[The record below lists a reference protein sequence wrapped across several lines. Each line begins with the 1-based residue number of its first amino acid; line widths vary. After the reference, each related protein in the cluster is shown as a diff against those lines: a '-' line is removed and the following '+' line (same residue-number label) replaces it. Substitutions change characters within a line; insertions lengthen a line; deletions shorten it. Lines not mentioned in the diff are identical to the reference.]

1 MRLSWTVSTALAI
14 STSLRAATSGS
25 AKPLDSTNFMRR
37 PDLPCRHRAPRSS
50 TYRPAAVAAMPSL
63 HPTVP
68 VAKRRA
74 LHRSSRSPA
83 SPSGGLA
90 RPPRSVRSSGSRRQD
105 GPAVAGGGRVV
116 KYGPLVAD
124 GPKQPS
130 SCPLPRDPVSE
141 DCLSEVDDRSTTHF
155 SLHRPWVLN
164 PRTCEGSV
172 RVMPRRRPEK
182 VVNKVADNSSNLRL
196 RALPVGLGAFITR
209 PGEGCDGQTEALA
222 GRP

>member
-1 MRLSWTVSTALAI
+1 MDLSS
-14 STSLRAATSGS
+14 
-25 AKPLDSTNFMRR
+25 
-37 PDLPCRHRAPRSS
+37 H
-50 TYRPAAVAAMPSL
+50 
-63 HPTVP
+63 
-68 VAKRRA
+68 
-74 LHRSSRSPA
+74 
-83 SPSGGLA
+83 
-90 RPPRSVRSSGSRRQD
+90 
-105 GPAVAGGGRVV
+105 
-116 KYGPLVAD
+116 
-124 GPKQPS
+124 PS
-130 SCPLPRDPVSE
+130 SCTLPRRRPSAPLSE
-141 DCLSEVDDRSTTHF
+141 DCLAEVDDRSTTHF